1 MVRLSGKI
9 FLLYAIFAFS
19 LPLHAQFKPWD
30 CDVLIGD
37 ELYHSAAGKNR
48 VHVYNGAQGG
58 AFFLVRFFQVFISP
72 QDGPNCRHVPV
83 CSVYARQAVL
93 MHGAFIGSILAG
105 ERLLRCNPFY
115 PPLIDPV
122 PERPFQ
128 R

>member
-1 MVRLSGKI
+1 LSGKI
-9 FLLYAIFAFS
+9 FLLSAFFAFC
-19 LPLHAQFKPWD
+19 LPLEARYKPWD
-30 CDVLIGD
+30 CDVLTGD
-37 ELYHSAAGKNR
+37 ELYHSAAGNKR
-48 VHVYNGAQGG
+48 THVYNGAQGG

-83 CSVYARQAVL
+83 CSVYARRAVL

-105 ERLLRCNPFY
+105 DRLLRCNPFY
-115 PPLIDPV
+115 PPSRDPV